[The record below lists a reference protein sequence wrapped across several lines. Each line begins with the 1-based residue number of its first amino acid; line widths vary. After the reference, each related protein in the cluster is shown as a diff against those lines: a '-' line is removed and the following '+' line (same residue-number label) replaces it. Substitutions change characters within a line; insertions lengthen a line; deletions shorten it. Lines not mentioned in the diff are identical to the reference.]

1 MKKLCAAAALCL
13 AALGLGPAPLAF
25 SQEKMPFVGPV
36 YEIFPGSFADSDA
49 DGLGDLMGVAEKAD
63 YIASLGVRAVWLT
76 PFYPA
81 QSYHG
86 YDVVDYCAAKA
97 QMGGLEAFD
106 ALVSALHAR
115 GISVLCDLVLNH
127 TGSEHP
133 WFLEACRALSSGE
146 ESPYTD
152 YYVFSKTK
160 EPKMHDVPGAPGWYY
175 LGEFTYTMP
184 DLNLDSAAVRE
195 EIERIV
201 RFWLERGVD
210 GFRLD
215 AITYYYGGDTVRN
228 TEFLTWL
235 METIRG
241 VRKDAYVVGE
251 AWTDDATISR
261 LYESGIDSLFHFS
274 LADTGGE
281 IIGAVRNQNGA
292 RLARLIAGTDFAG
305 TDAVFLTNHDMAR
318 SAGMLT
324 SNPQKMRAA
333 AAAYL
338 LSPGIPFI
346 YYGEE
351 IGMTGSGRDENKR
364 LPMVWGEAAYTCN
377 PPEMADQK
385 QKLQKGVVDQEE
397 DPDSVLNMY
406 RRLLTIRNAHPE
418 IPSGRPVALDLGV
431 KAIFALDYGRSI
443 AIINMGK
450 TSVTVAIGMEGTLDC
465 EGGAALE
472 NGRLTLEPWAAA
484 VITKAD

>member
-1 MKKLCAAAALCL
+1 
-13 AALGLGPAPLAF
+13 
-25 SQEKMPFVGPV
+25 
-36 YEIFPGSFADSDA
+36 
-49 DGLGDLMGVAEKAD
+49 
-63 YIASLGVRAVWLT
+63 
-76 PFYPA
+76 
-81 QSYHG
+81 
-86 YDVVDYCAAKA
+86 
-97 QMGGLEAFD
+97 
-106 ALVSALHAR
+106 
-115 GISVLCDLVLNH
+115 
-127 TGSEHP
+127 
-133 WFLEACRALSSGE
+133 
-146 ESPYTD
+146 
-152 YYVFSKTK
+152 
-160 EPKMHDVPGAPGWYY
+160 
-175 LGEFTYTMP
+175 
-184 DLNLDSAAVRE
+184 
-195 EIERIV
+195 
-201 RFWLERGVD
+201 
-210 GFRLD
+210 
-215 AITYYYGGDTVRN
+215 
-228 TEFLTWL
+228 
-235 METIRG
+235 
-241 VRKDAYVVGE
+241 
-251 AWTDDATISR
+251 
-261 LYESGIDSLFHFS
+261 
-274 LADTGGE
+274 
-281 IIGAVRNQNGA
+281 
-292 RLARLIAGTDFAG
+292 
-305 TDAVFLTNHDMAR
+305 
-318 SAGMLT
+318 
-324 SNPQKMRAA
+324 MRAA

-385 QKLQKGVVDQEE
+385 QKLQKGVMDQEE